1 MTENLEPE
9 DTVHLLN
16 EYFSEMTKLIF
27 KHGGTIDKFMGDGI
41 LAFYGDPLECKDHAE
56 KAVRTAIEM
65 KDVLKLLQSRWKDM
79 NCELHVTVG
88 ICTGYVT
95 VGNIGS
101 KERME
106 YTVIGNHVNLAQRL
120 QSDAQTSQILINQRT
135 FSMVKDTFETEI
147 IQNIYLKGINK
158 SVVAYSVLGYK

>member
-1 MTENLEPE
+1 
-9 DTVHLLN
+9 
-16 EYFSEMTKLIF
+16 MTKLVF
-27 KHGGTIDKFMGDGI
+27 KRGGTIDKFIGDGL

-65 KDVLKLLQSRWKDM
+65 EDVVKLLQSRWKYM
-79 NCELHVTVG
+79 NCELHMSVG

-120 QSDAQTSQILINQRT
+120 QSEAEADQILVNQRT
-135 FSMVKDTFETEI
+135 FSMVENTFETEI
-147 IQNIYLKGINK
+147 IHDITLKGISK
-158 SVVAYSVLGYK
+158 SVEAYKILGTR

>member
-1 MTENLEPE
+1 
-9 DTVHLLN
+9 
-16 EYFSEMTKLIF
+16 MTKLIF

-65 KDVLKLLQSRWKDM
+65 KDVLKLLQSKWKDM

-158 SVVAYSVLGYK
+158 GVVAYSVLGYK